1 MAKEWRTDRALRH
14 LEALLL
20 VADTANTYLVSGNG
34 DVIEPDEGVS
44 AIGSGGPFAMSAA
57 LALLRNTKLSAR
69 HIAEQAMAIAGK
81 ICIYTNDN
89 CDLRGVGIAMV
100 IYLPGQ
106 SVDEEPI
113 LDELTP
119 REIVRELD
127 KHVVGQADAKRAVA
141 IALRNRIRRQK
152 LAPEMAEEV
161 MPKNILMIGPTGVGK
176 TELAR
181 RLARLSNS
189 PFMKVEASKF
199 TEVGYVGRDVES
211 MIRDLVDIAIDM
223 VREERLDEVSDR
235 AEFNAEERL
244 LDLLM
249 PPQPEP
255 SESVER
261 TREKLRERLREG
273 KLDERIVELE
283 VKDRP
288 PSFEVTTNMGVEEM
302 GINLKDMLP
311 NLFGQKTRRRK
322 MRVAEALDYLVQEEE
337 QKLIDMDQVTRVAL
351 ERVESSGIIFLDEID
366 KIAGRESGHGPDV
379 SREGVQ
385 RDILPIVEGTTVN
398 TRYGFVRTDHI
409 LFIAAGAFHVS
420 KPSDL
425 IPELQGR
432 FPIRVELKSLSVE
445 DFIRILKE
453 PKNALAKQ
461 YTALL
466 ETEGIKLVL
475 TDDALEEVAR
485 FAAQVNRKLGEHRRA
500 PPAYH
505 HGKDARRRVLRGA
518 RFEEKDG
525 ESGCRVCAQAARGY
539 RQRPGSQPLHPI
551 G

>member
-1 MAKEWRTDRALRH
+1 
-14 LEALLL
+14 
-20 VADTANTYLVSGNG
+20 
-34 DVIEPDEGVS
+34 
-44 AIGSGGPFAMSAA
+44 
-57 LALLRNTKLSAR
+57 
-69 HIAEQAMAIAGK
+69 
-81 ICIYTNDN
+81 
-89 CDLRGVGIAMV
+89 MV

-127 KHVVGQADAKRAVA
+127 KHVVGQAEAKRAVA

-181 RLARLSNS
+181 RLAKLSNS
-189 PFMKVEASKF
+189 PFLKVEASKF

-223 VREERLDEVSDR
+223 VREERLDEVADR
-235 AEFNAEERL
+235 AESNAEERL

-249 PPQPEP
+249 PPQAEP
-255 SESVER
+255 SESADR

-273 KLDERIVELE
+273 KLDERLVELD
-283 VKDRP
+283 VKDRGP
-288 PSFEVTTNMGVEEM
+288 TLEVTTNAGIEEM

-420 KPSDL
+420 KPSDM

-432 FPIRVELKSLSVE
+432 FPIRVELKSLTVE

-475 TDDALEEVAR
+475 TDDALEEVAK
-485 FAAQVNRKLGEHRRA
+485 FAASVNERSENIG
-500 PPAYH
+500 
-505 HGKDARRRVLRGA
+505 ARRLHTIMEKMLEEVS
-518 RFEEKDG
+518 FEGPDLKKKTVKVDANYVRKQLADIVKDQDL
-525 ESGCRVCAQAARGY
+525 SRY
-539 RQRPGSQPLHPI
+539 IL
-551 G
+551 